1 MASSFF
7 REFVRLYDIKN
18 GRPMV
23 APTVF
28 KTYLYRTRTAAAR
41 QRSPLRF
48 VSRIHVV
55 QEQLRPLFLHLFFPF
70 QLPDKPGKLTRN
82 AHRGVDVGM
91 SHRADLVFLPVDIVY
106 RQEIQFPVILSAV
119 VDELL

>member
-1 MASSFF
+1 
-7 REFVRLYDIKN
+7 
-18 GRPMV
+18 MV

-106 RQEIQFPVILSAV
+106 RQGNSISRHPVCGRR
-119 VDELL
+119 